1 MSDSFST
8 PLMLKLVAGLGGLIG
23 GVSFMAFYRPC
34 NVWDASVRSGLSVIS
49 AIIFAPVLL
58 EWSNLSITS
67 DSVLAAS
74 VALGFCSWSILS
86 LSARFLM
93 NVQDEKVNIKL
104 PTILE
109 RKD

>member
-23 GVSFMAFYRPC
+23 GVSFMTFYRPC

-49 AIIFAPVLL
+49 AIIFAPIVL
-58 EWSNLSITS
+58 EWTNLSGTS
-67 DSVLAAS
+67 DNILAVSVG
-74 VALGFCSWSILS
+74 LGFCSWSILS
-86 LSARFLM
+86 LIARFLM
-93 NVQDEKVNIKL
+93 NVQDEKVNFKL
-104 PTILE
+104 PAILE